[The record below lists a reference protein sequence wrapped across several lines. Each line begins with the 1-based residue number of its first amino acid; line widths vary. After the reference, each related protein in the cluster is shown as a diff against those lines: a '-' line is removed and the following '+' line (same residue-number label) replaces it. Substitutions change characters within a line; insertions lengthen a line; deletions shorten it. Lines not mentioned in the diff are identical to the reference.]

1 MTVEWFVEDTG
12 AIVET
17 AWGHHQDVPIF
28 RALAT
33 QYNVGLSV
41 TAENRAFR
49 KALLIQAIANGGDW
63 NLLRGGYGE

>member
-12 AIVET
+12 PIVET

-33 QYNVGLSV
+33 QHNIGLAV

-49 KALLIQAIANGGDW
+49 KALLIQAIANGG
-63 NLLRGGYGE
+63 YGE